1 AVVIGID
8 GYETSALRGCV
19 SDAKMVVEYLTSNLH
34 VPGNHI
40 QLLLRISKP
49 TCANIIKAILG
60 LSTNTDIQHGD
71 NILIY
76 FAGHGTTYECADYPQ
91 YEKETAAALGTIE
104 ALCPIDRRFKP
115 TATGIPDISDR
126 EINTILAEIA
136 KKKGNHTTFIL
147 DCCHSFSITRG

>member
-1 AVVIGID
+1 
-8 GYETSALRGCV
+8 V
-19 SDAKMVVEYLTSNLH
+19 SDAKMVVEYLTSDLH

-40 QLLLRISKP
+40 QLLLSTSIEECNRVSS
-49 TCANIIKAILG
+49 CCDFAAILG
-60 LSTNTDIQHGD
+60 LSTNTDIQHGE

-76 FAGHGTTYECADYPQ
+76 FAGHGTTYECADYYQ
-91 YEKETAAALGTIE
+91 KETAAALGTIE
-104 ALCPIDRRFKP
+104 ALCPMDRGPKP